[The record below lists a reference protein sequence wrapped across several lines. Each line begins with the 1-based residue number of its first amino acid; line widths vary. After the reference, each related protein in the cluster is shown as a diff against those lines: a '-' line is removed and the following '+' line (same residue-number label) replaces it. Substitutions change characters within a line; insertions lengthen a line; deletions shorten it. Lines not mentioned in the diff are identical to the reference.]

1 MRIHVVYDKNGTI
14 VGGGVSTVELVGR
27 EPRSGAEAREGQHAA
42 ELEVPAEHAGL
53 ALHDLVERLRVDVT
67 GKEHRLVTKRA

>member
-14 VGGGVSTVELVGR
+14 IGGGVGTHEPSGR
-27 EPRSGAEAREGQHAA
+27 APRSGPVAHEGQHAA

-53 ALHDLVERLRVDVT
+53 TLHDLVERLRVDVT
-67 GKEHRLVTKRA
+67 GKEHRLVIKRA